1 MGKSSDQETLR
12 ALRNPRGVAI
22 AGILFAVVFA
32 ISIILLRSALPKEP
46 FADVEWVRQEAGRMR
61 VALFL
66 IPFAGI
72 FFLWFMGVVR
82 EYMGNLGDWFFSTLL
97 IGSGVLFLAMIF
109 VAVVVAGAIV
119 DGVPEGGSQSLGAE
133 TVGFG
138 RSIMLEASGIYAV
151 RMAAVFMFALGTV
164 GMKTRLM
171 PKWLWI
177 LTYILAALLLIF
189 TNQNL
194 WFTLIFPAWVL
205 LVSIRMLVT
214 GQVAPSDTAKS

>member
-1 MGKSSDQETLR
+1 MGT
-12 ALRNPRGVAI
+12 
-22 AGILFAVVFA
+22 
-32 ISIILLRSALPKEP
+32 
-46 FADVEWVRQEAGRMR
+46 
-61 VALFL
+61 
-66 IPFAGI
+66 
-72 FFLWFMGVVR
+72 
-82 EYMGNLGDWFFSTLL
+82 
-97 IGSGVLFLAMIF
+97 
-109 VAVVVAGAIV
+109 
-119 DGVPEGGSQSLGAE
+119 E

-177 LTYILAALLLIF
+177 LTYILAVLLLIF

>member
-22 AGILFAVVFA
+22 AGILFAVIFA

>member
-1 MGKSSDQETLR
+1 MGKSSDQEGFQ
-12 ALRNPRGVAI
+12 ALRTPRGVAV
-22 AGILFAVVFA
+22 AGILFAVVFS

-109 VAVVVAGAIV
+109 VAVVVAGAIL
-119 DGVPEGGSQSLGAE
+119 DGVPEGGSQSLSTE

-138 RSIMLEASGIYAV
+138 RSIMLEASGVYAV
-151 RMAAVFMFALGTV
+151 RMAAVFMIALGTV
-164 GMKTRLM
+164 GLKTGLM

-177 LTYILAALLLIF
+177 LTYILAVLLLVV

>member
-97 IGSGVLFLAMIF
+97 IGSGVLFLAMIICRRR
-109 VAVVVAGAIV
+109 G
-119 DGVPEGGSQSLGAE
+119 GGSHCGWCSRRWVPVLGYRDGGVRSLDHA
-133 TVGFG
+133 
-138 RSIMLEASGIYAV
+138 
-151 RMAAVFMFALGTV
+151 
-164 GMKTRLM
+164 
-171 PKWLWI
+171 
-177 LTYILAALLLIF
+177 
-189 TNQNL
+189 
-194 WFTLIFPAWVL
+194 
-205 LVSIRMLVT
+205 
-214 GQVAPSDTAKS
+214 